1 VDDSNKQQPEQQQ
14 APHQS
19 HHHKRKHSSKKKWL
33 IIGAIVIVLFI
44 GGGITGWMFMS
55 SQQPA
60 PASSL
65 TEEQFDQTISDAQ
78 TLANNGDTNGA
89 IAAYDNAVKAT
100 NDAYQK
106 SVITLE
112 KAVMYLNEKNY
123 EQALVIAKQ
132 AEVINVNF
140 EVVKIIAQ
148 IYDEKGDK
156 KNAITYYKKTI
167 ELIDKNDPMAS
178 DDAEY
183 YQGLITDLGGTK

>member
-1 VDDSNKQQPEQQQ
+1 MDDSNNQQPQPQQQ
-14 APHQS
+14 
-19 HHHKRKHSSKKKWL
+19 HHHKRKHSSKKKRL
-33 IIGAIVIVLFI
+33 IIGAVVIMLFI
-44 GGGITGWMFMS
+44 GGVVTGWMFMS
-55 SQQPA
+55 NQQPA
-60 PASSL
+60 PASSPL
-65 TEEQFDQTISDAQ
+65 SEEQFNQTISDAQ
-78 TLANNGDTNGA
+78 TMVNNGDTSGA
-89 IAAYDNAVKAT
+89 SVAYDNAVKAT

-132 AEVINVNF
+132 AEAININF

-156 KNAITYYKKTI
+156 QNAIIYYQKTI

-183 YQGLITDLGGTK
+183 YQGLITELGGTK

>member
-1 VDDSNKQQPEQQQ
+1 MDDSNKQQPEQQQ

-156 KNAITYYKKTI
+156 QNAITYYKKTI

-178 DDAEY
+178 DDAE
-183 YQGLITDLGGTK
+183 